1 VIGTYWLQE
10 GEAVDFFEVI
20 NKRYSVRSFDPRP
33 VEEDKLI
40 KVLEAGRL
48 APSAVNYQP
57 RRFVVITDPELKEA
71 IGQAYP
77 REWFKAAPV
86 IIAVVGDHSVSWK
99 RKDGK
104 DHCDIDVAIAV
115 DHMTLAATALGLGT
129 CWVCAF
135 DAAHCAKVLQLPEH
149 LEVSVLLPLGYPAQ
163 GAQPERRRLELED
176 VVSWN
181 ELPKPRS

>member
-1 VIGTYWLQE
+1 M
-10 GEAVDFFEVI
+10 DFFEVV
-20 NKRYSVRSFDPRP
+20 NKRYSVRSFDSRP
-33 VEEDKLI
+33 VEKEKLL

-71 IGQAYP
+71 ISEAYP
-77 REWFKAAPV
+77 RDWFKQAPV
-86 IIAVVGDHSVSWK
+86 IIAVVGDHSASWK

-135 DAAHCAKVLQLPEH
+135 DAAHAAKVLQLPEH
-149 LEVSVLLPLGYPAQ
+149 LEVAVLLPLGYPAKEE
-163 GAQPERRRLELED
+163 QPARRRLELDEI
-176 VVSWN
+176 VTWN
-181 ELPKPRS
+181 EPPKAAAKG